1 MTQAT
6 FPVDLGGDG
15 NTYSDD
21 GTAARDMLNGGHKLW
36 FLPLAGQCIAMAQ
49 SAADSADVALSQGQ
63 SLIATSTTST
73 TIGTGAK
80 TFTTQAGKQFTAGQ
94 WLLIVRQAVSTTWM
108 LGQVTSYSGTSL
120 VMSISSTN
128 GSGTYT
134 DWSISAS
141 GPQGA
146 AGSITNLNTSA
157 KSSAY
162 TAVSGDK
169 GTVIRMTGTWTLALT
184 SAATL
189 AAGWWCWVV
198 NDGTGVITIDPSST
212 QTINGALT
220 QALHPGEKALL
231 TCNGTL
237 FYLDFPNGLRRL
249 PILHADTVG
258 RTPISRGESLL
269 TSAAGPGGAGN
280 YPNMSYGGSL
290 FVAAPSSGTAGFTS
304 PDGATWTA
312 RTWGTGGNH
321 TMYAYGASTHVTGI
335 AGSTTLC
342 RSTDS
347 GVTWGAV
354 TAPANFNDLAFVGS
368 NFVAITNGTGTAA
381 YSSPDGSTWTL
392 RTLPTSQ
399 SWNEVASNG
408 SIAIAIGGSSNSFA
422 STTDGLTWTARTGP
436 SGVSGSTCD
445 LFVANGRIFLAQL
458 GRLWWTTDAVTWT
471 EVVAPLGGTL
481 GALGHL
487 NSVYVALIGAAGI
500 FTSTDLD
507 TWAQRDG
514 PLQTGASQGAFT
526 ASTYVAPGSTTF
538 SLVYKLRS
546 PSPVGLFAE

>member
-1 MTQAT
+1 MS
-6 FPVDLGGDG
+6 FPFTLNGHTYTEAMFSGLGYMAEFP
-15 NTYSDD
+15 NVADD
-21 GTAARDMLNGGHKLW
+21 IAAVAVQVAADAATAA
-36 FLPLAGQCIAMAQ
+36 
-49 SAADSADVALSQGQ
+49 SQGA
-63 SLIATSTTST
+63 SLLATSTTST
-73 TIGTGAK
+73 LVGTGAR
-80 TFTTQAGKQFTAGQ
+80 TFTTQASKQYQTGM
-94 WLLIVRQAVSTTWM
+94 WVIVVRTSVPTTWM

-120 VMSISSTN
+120 AISVSAIN

-134 DWSISAS
+134 DWSIGVS

-198 NDGTGVITIDPSST
+198 NDGTGVITVDPSAA
-212 QTINGALT
+212 QTVNGVAT
-220 QALHPGEKALL
+220 VAMYPGEMALL

-237 FYLDFPNGLRRL
+237 FYLDFPSGLRRL
-249 PILHADTVG
+249 PIVHAETVG
-258 RTPISRGESLL
+258 RTPISRGETLL
-269 TSAAGPGGAGN
+269 SSIAGPGGAAN
-280 YPNMSYGGSL
+280 FTNMAYGGSL

-304 PDGATWTA
+304 PDGTTWTA
-312 RTWGTGGNH
+312 RTWATGGNH
-321 TMYAYGASTHVTGI
+321 TMYAYGSATHVTGI
-335 AGSTTLC
+335 AGSTSLC

-354 TAPANFNDLAFVGS
+354 TAPATFNSVAFVGA
-368 NFVAITNGTGTAA
+368 NFVATLSGGATTTA
-381 YSSPDGSTWTL
+381 YSSPDGSAWTA

-399 SWNEVASNG
+399 SWSEVASNG
-408 SIAIAIGGSSNSFA
+408 TIAIAIGGTSNAFA
-422 STTDGLTWTARTGP
+422 SSTDGVTWTARTGP
-436 SGVSGSTCD
+436 SGVVASSCD
-445 LFVANGRIFLAQL
+445 MRVANGRIFLQYS
-458 GRLWWTTDAVTWT
+458 GRLWWTTDAITWT
-471 EVVAPLGGTL
+471 EIASPAGMTPSAIGYIDGVYL
-481 GALGHL
+481 ALSL
-487 NSVYVALIGAAGI
+487 SAGI

-514 PLQTGASQGAFT
+514 PLPTGASQGAFGGT
-526 ASTYVAPGSTTF
+526 TYVSPGSATF
-538 SLVYKLRS
+538 SNVYKLRS

>member
-1 MTQAT
+1 MSFPFTLNGHTYTEAMFAGLGYMTE
-6 FPVDLGGDG
+6 FPNVAADIAAVAVQVAADAV
-15 NTYSDD
+15 
-21 GTAARDMLNGGHKLW
+21 TAA
-36 FLPLAGQCIAMAQ
+36 
-49 SAADSADVALSQGQ
+49 SQGA
-63 SLIATSTTST
+63 SLLATSTTST
-73 TIGTGAK
+73 LVGTGAR
-80 TFTTQAGKQFTAGQ
+80 TFTTQASKQYQVGM
-94 WLLIVRQAVSTTWM
+94 WVLVVRTSAPTTWM

-120 VMSISSTN
+120 AISVSATN

-134 DWSISAS
+134 DWSIGVS

-189 AAGWWCWVV
+189 ASGWWCWVV
-198 NDGTGVITIDPSST
+198 NDGTGVITIDPASS

-237 FYLDFPNGLRRL
+237 FYLDFPSGLRRL
-249 PILHADTVG
+249 PIIHADTVG
-258 RTPISRGESLL
+258 RAPISRGESMF
-269 TSAAGPGGAGN
+269 SSVAGPGGAAA
-280 YPNMSYGGSL
+280 YVEISFGGSL
-290 FVAAPSSGTAGFTS
+290 FVAAPASGTAGFTS
-304 PDGATWTA
+304 ADGVTWTA

-354 TAPANFNDLAFVGS
+354 TAPANINGLAFVGS
-368 NFVAITNGTGTAA
+368 NFVATTSGTGTAA

-399 SWNEVASNG
+399 SWSEVASNG
-408 SIAIAIGGSSNSFA
+408 SIAVAIGGSSNSFA
-422 STTDGLTWTARTGP
+422 STTDGITWTARTGP
-436 SGVSGSTCD
+436 SGVVASSCNMH
-445 LFVANGRIFLAQL
+445 VANGRIFLEYS

-471 EVVAPLGGTL
+471 EVVAPSGNAI
-481 GALGHL
+481 GALGYL
-487 NSVYVALIGAAGI
+487 SGVYVALVSASGV

-514 PLQTGASQGAFT
+514 PLPTGAIQGAFS
-526 ASTYVAPGSTTF
+526 ASTYVAPGAATF
-538 SLVYKLRS
+538 GVVYKLRS
-546 PSPVGLFAE
+546 TSPVGLFAE